1 MNNHLFQSA
10 EFYQRR
16 YHNFATILVLP
27 LTLLVLFIVLF
38 SLFAHTEVTVTST
51 GEITPTKVIEVIQST
66 SNNIIST
73 NNLKDNKTVKKGD
86 LLVKYSDKLEA
97 SQSNSIQQQI
107 DRDDRQAA
115 ALETLINSLKQGT
128 NLFGDND
135 EFGYSSTINAFLNQA
150 ITITSQVNQANATV
164 AKQEES
170 VNKANSSISKQKTEL
185 QTQVSQYQEPQSDI
199 NQGQT
204 SLSKN
209 NPLTSILNS
218 YLRQLVQSDG
228 TGEQVKTQY
237 LSEIQSNNNGL
248 QSSIDNLNL
257 NLKLSSNVSTVTYD
271 NSASSQIETLRNQ
284 QVSQAQEQL
293 NQVNKDKESLQAQL
307 EQANIRKEATSLYA
321 NSNGVLHLNSQI
333 KGESYIPQGTVIG
346 QIYPN
351 LSKAKNVAITYYV
364 NSNYINQ
371 LKKQQTVRFTL
382 NTVGKTPTVI
392 EGEIGSLDKA
402 ATETK
407 NGNFF
412 KVTAKVNVTSQDRE
426 HLTYGMQGKVVS
438 VIAKKT
444 FFNYFKDKLLNN
456 N

>member
-38 SLFAHTEVTVTST
+38 SLFAQTEVTVTST

-86 LLVKYSDKLEA
+86 LLIKYSDKLES
-97 SQSNSIQQQI
+97 SQSNGIQQQI

-115 ALETLINSLKQGT
+115 ALETLINSLKKGT
-128 NLFGDND
+128 NLFGDDD
-135 EFGYSSTINAFLNQA
+135 EFGYSSTISTFLNQA
-150 ITITSQVNQANATV
+150 STITSQVNQANATV

-170 VNKANSSISKQKTEL
+170 VNKANSGISKQITEL
-185 QTQVSQYQEPQSDI
+185 QTQVSQYQELQSAI

-209 NPLTSILNS
+209 NPLTSILNN
-218 YLRQLVQSDG
+218 YLSQLVQSDG
-228 TGEQVKTQY
+228 AGEQVKTQY
-237 LSEIQSNNNGL
+237 LSEILSNINSL
-248 QSSIDNLNL
+248 QSSIDDL
-257 NLKLSSNVSTVTYD
+257 NLKLSSNVSTGTYD

-307 EQANIRKEATSLYA
+307 EQANIGKEATSLHA
-321 NSNGVLHLNSQI
+321 NSNGVLHLNNQI

-351 LSKAKNVAITYYV
+351 LSKAKTVTITYYV

-382 NTVGKTPTVI
+382 DTVGKTPTVI
-392 EGEIGSLDKA
+392 EGKIVSLDKV

-438 VIAKKT
+438 VIVKKT

>member
-27 LTLLVLFIVLF
+27 LTLMVLFIVLF

-150 ITITSQVNQANATV
+150 ITITSQVNQANVTV

-170 VNKANSSISKQKTEL
+170 VNKANSSIPKQITEL
-185 QTQVSQYQEPQSDI
+185 QTQVNQYQEPQSDI
-199 NQGQT
+199 
-204 SLSKN
+204 
-209 NPLTSILNS
+209 
-218 YLRQLVQSDG
+218 D
-228 TGEQVKTQY
+228 
-237 LSEIQSNNNGL
+237 
-248 QSSIDNLNL
+248 NL
-257 NLKLSSNVSTVTYD
+257 NLKLSSNVTTGTYD

-382 NTVGKTPTVI
+382 DTVGKTPTVI
-392 EGEIGSLDKA
+392 EGEIVSLDKA

-407 NGNFF
+407 NGNYF

>member
-38 SLFAHTEVTVTST
+38 SLFAQTEVTVTST

-86 LLVKYSDKLEA
+86 LLIKYSDKLES
-97 SQSNSIQQQI
+97 SQSNGIQQQI

-128 NLFGDND
+128 NLFGDDD
-135 EFGYSSTINAFLNQA
+135 EFGYSSTISTFLNQA
-150 ITITSQVNQANATV
+150 STITSQVNQANATV

-170 VNKANSSISKQKTEL
+170 VNKANSGISKQITEL
-185 QTQVSQYQEPQSDI
+185 QTQVSQYQELQTAI

-209 NPLTSILNS
+209 NPLTSILNN
-218 YLRQLVQSDG
+218 YLSQLVQSDG
-228 TGEQVKTQY
+228 AGEQVKTQY
-237 LSEIQSNNNGL
+237 LSEIQSNINSL
-248 QSSIDNLNL
+248 QSSIDDL
-257 NLKLSSNVSTVTYD
+257 NLKLSSNVSTGTYD

-307 EQANIRKEATSLYA
+307 EQANIGKEATSLHA
-321 NSNGVLHLNSQI
+321 NSNGVLHLNNQI

-351 LSKAKNVAITYYV
+351 LSKAKTVTITYYV

-382 NTVGKTPTVI
+382 DTVGKTPTVI
-392 EGEIGSLDKA
+392 EGKIVSLDKV

>member
-38 SLFAHTEVTVTST
+38 SLFAQTEVTVTST

-86 LLVKYSDKLEA
+86 LLIKYSDKLES
-97 SQSNSIQQQI
+97 SQSNGIQQQI

-128 NLFGDND
+128 NLFGDDD
-135 EFGYSSTINAFLNQA
+135 EFGYSSTISTFLNQA
-150 ITITSQVNQANATV
+150 STITSQVNQANATV

-170 VNKANSSISKQKTEL
+170 VNKANSGISKQITEL
-185 QTQVSQYQEPQSDI
+185 QTQVSQYQELQSAI

-209 NPLTSILNS
+209 NPLTSILNN
-218 YLRQLVQSDG
+218 YLSQLVQSDG
-228 TGEQVKTQY
+228 AGEQVKTQY
-237 LSEIQSNNNGL
+237 LSEIQSNINSL
-248 QSSIDNLNL
+248 QSSIDDL
-257 NLKLSSNVSTVTYD
+257 NLKLSSNVSTGTYD

-293 NQVNKDKESLQAQL
+293 NQANKDKESLQAQL
-307 EQANIRKEATSLYA
+307 EQANIGKEATSLHA
-321 NSNGVLHLNSQI
+321 NSNGVLHLNNQI

-351 LSKAKNVAITYYV
+351 LSKAKTVTITYYV

-382 NTVGKTPTVI
+382 DTVGKTPTVI
-392 EGEIGSLDKA
+392 EGKIVSLDKV

>member
-38 SLFAHTEVTVTST
+38 SLFAHTEITVTST

-150 ITITSQVNQANATV
+150 ITITSQVNQANVTV

-170 VNKANSSISKQKTEL
+170 VNKANSSIPKQITEL
-185 QTQVSQYQEPQSDI
+185 QTQVNQYQEPQSDI
-199 NQGQT
+199 
-204 SLSKN
+204 
-209 NPLTSILNS
+209 
-218 YLRQLVQSDG
+218 D
-228 TGEQVKTQY
+228 
-237 LSEIQSNNNGL
+237 
-248 QSSIDNLNL
+248 NL
-257 NLKLSSNVSTVTYD
+257 NLKLSSNVTTGTYD

-321 NSNGVLHLNSQI
+321 NSNGVLHLNSQV

-351 LSKAKNVAITYYV
+351 LSEAKNVAITYYV

-392 EGEIGSLDKA
+392 KGEIVSLDKA

-426 HLTYGMQGKVVS
+426 NLTYGMQGKVVS

>member
-38 SLFAHTEVTVTST
+38 SLFAHTEITVTST

-150 ITITSQVNQANATV
+150 ITITSQVNQANVTV

-170 VNKANSSISKQKTEL
+170 VNKANSSIPKQITEL
-185 QTQVSQYQEPQSDI
+185 QTQVNQYQEPQSDI
-199 NQGQT
+199 
-204 SLSKN
+204 
-209 NPLTSILNS
+209 
-218 YLRQLVQSDG
+218 D
-228 TGEQVKTQY
+228 
-237 LSEIQSNNNGL
+237 
-248 QSSIDNLNL
+248 NL
-257 NLKLSSNVSTVTYD
+257 NLKLSSNVTTGTYD

-284 QVSQAQEQL
+284 QVSQTQEQL

-382 NTVGKTPTVI
+382 DTVGKTPTVI
-392 EGEIGSLDKA
+392 EGEIVSLDKA

-407 NGNFF
+407 NGNYF

>member
-38 SLFAHTEVTVTST
+38 SLFAHTEITVTST

-150 ITITSQVNQANATV
+150 ITITSQVNQANVTV

-170 VNKANSSISKQKTEL
+170 VNKANSSIPKQITEL
-185 QTQVSQYQEPQSDI
+185 QTQVNQYQEPQSDI
-199 NQGQT
+199 
-204 SLSKN
+204 
-209 NPLTSILNS
+209 
-218 YLRQLVQSDG
+218 D
-228 TGEQVKTQY
+228 
-237 LSEIQSNNNGL
+237 
-248 QSSIDNLNL
+248 NL
-257 NLKLSSNVSTVTYD
+257 NLKLSSNVTTGTYD

-351 LSKAKNVAITYYV
+351 LSEAKNVAITYYV

-392 EGEIGSLDKA
+392 KGEIVSLDKA

-426 HLTYGMQGKVVS
+426 NLTYGMQGKVVS

-444 FFNYFKDKLLNN
+444 FFNYFKDKLLNIN
-456 N
+456 

>member
-38 SLFAHTEVTVTST
+38 SLFAQTEVTVTST

-86 LLVKYSDKLEA
+86 LLIKYSDKLES
-97 SQSNSIQQQI
+97 SQSNGIQQQI

-128 NLFGDND
+128 NLFGDDD
-135 EFGYSSTINAFLNQA
+135 EFGYSSTISTFLNQA
-150 ITITSQVNQANATV
+150 STITSQVNQANATV

-170 VNKANSSISKQKTEL
+170 VNKANSGISKQITEL
-185 QTQVSQYQEPQSDI
+185 QTQVSQYQELQSAI

-209 NPLTSILNS
+209 NPLTSILNN
-218 YLRQLVQSDG
+218 YLSQLVQSDG
-228 TGEQVKTQY
+228 AGEQVKTQY
-237 LSEIQSNNNGL
+237 LSEILSNINSL
-248 QSSIDNLNL
+248 QSSIDDL
-257 NLKLSSNVSTVTYD
+257 NLKLSSNVSTGTYD

-307 EQANIRKEATSLYA
+307 EQANIGKEATSLHA
-321 NSNGVLHLNSQI
+321 NSNGVLHLNNQI

-351 LSKAKNVAITYYV
+351 LSKAKTVTITYYV

-382 NTVGKTPTVI
+382 DTVGKTPTVI
-392 EGEIGSLDKA
+392 EGKIVSLDKV

>member
-38 SLFAHTEVTVTST
+38 SLFAQTEVTVTST

-86 LLVKYSDKLEA
+86 LLIKYSDKLES
-97 SQSNSIQQQI
+97 SQSNGIQQQI

-115 ALETLINSLKQGT
+115 ALETLINSLKKGT
-128 NLFGDND
+128 NLFGDDD
-135 EFGYSSTINAFLNQA
+135 EFGYSSTISTFLNQA
-150 ITITSQVNQANATV
+150 STITSQVNQANATV

-170 VNKANSSISKQKTEL
+170 VNKANSGISKQITEL
-185 QTQVSQYQEPQSDI
+185 QTQVSQYQELQSAI

-209 NPLTSILNS
+209 NPLTSILNN
-218 YLRQLVQSDG
+218 YLSQLVQSDG
-228 TGEQVKTQY
+228 AGEQVKTQY
-237 LSEIQSNNNGL
+237 LSEIQSNINSL
-248 QSSIDNLNL
+248 QSSIDDL
-257 NLKLSSNVSTVTYD
+257 NLKLSSNVSTGTYD

-293 NQVNKDKESLQAQL
+293 NQANKDKESLQAQL
-307 EQANIRKEATSLYA
+307 EQANIGKEATSLHA
-321 NSNGVLHLNSQI
+321 NSNGVLHLNNQI

-351 LSKAKNVAITYYV
+351 LSKAKTVTITYYV

-382 NTVGKTPTVI
+382 DTVGKTPTVI
-392 EGEIGSLDKA
+392 EGKIVSLDKV

>member
-150 ITITSQVNQANATV
+150 ITITSQVNQANVTV

-170 VNKANSSISKQKTEL
+170 VNKANSSIPKQITEL
-185 QTQVSQYQEPQSDI
+185 QTQVNQYQEPQSDI
-199 NQGQT
+199 
-204 SLSKN
+204 
-209 NPLTSILNS
+209 
-218 YLRQLVQSDG
+218 D
-228 TGEQVKTQY
+228 
-237 LSEIQSNNNGL
+237 
-248 QSSIDNLNL
+248 NL
-257 NLKLSSNVSTVTYD
+257 NLKLSSNVTTGTYD

-382 NTVGKTPTVI
+382 DTVGKTPTVI
-392 EGEIGSLDKA
+392 EGEIVSLDKA

-407 NGNFF
+407 NGNYF

-426 HLTYGMQGKVVS
+426 NLTYGMQGKVVS